1 MCGKK
6 FLCAKL
12 HHPQIRSSTKDSH
25 FTVLD
30 FTSATGVPLMCSI
43 IFAAK
48 EMEVNWVLGLDA
60 DEDGMAMKTTLK
72 QTVDEGNDIQWD
84 QHALTMA

>member
-1 MCGKK
+1 
-6 FLCAKL
+6 
-12 HHPQIRSSTKDSH
+12 
-25 FTVLD
+25 
-30 FTSATGVPLMCSI
+30 MCSI

-60 DEDGMAMKTTLK
+60 DVDGMAMKTTLK

-84 QHALTMA
+84 QHAHTMA